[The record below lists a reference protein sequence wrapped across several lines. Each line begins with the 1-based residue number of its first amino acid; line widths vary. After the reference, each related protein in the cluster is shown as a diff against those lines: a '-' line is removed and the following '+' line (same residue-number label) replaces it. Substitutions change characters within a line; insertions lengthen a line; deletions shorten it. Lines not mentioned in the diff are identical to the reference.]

1 MVSSLNEQRMR
12 RMLPVLRL
20 IVGYVPMRVMRHLQG
35 WGEHP
40 LPGDIRREAVN
51 AEGVRCEWL
60 IPERSAS
67 DKVLLYLHGG
77 GFVYGWSDAY
87 RHMVSHLARQMG
99 VQALGVD
106 YRLAPEHPF
115 PAALE
120 DCAAAYR
127 WLLKQGYAP
136 ENIVV
141 AGDSAGGNLT
151 LTTLIWLRDAG
162 DPLPAA
168 AACISPPTDMTE
180 REEIRRSFD
189 PILHPRALRSF
200 RDSYISSHDPAEP
213 LLSPVYADLHGLPP
227 LLIHAG
233 EDEIFCGDCVRM
245 AQAAQQAG
253 IEARVE
259 VYPRMWHVWHMN
271 FAEVP
276 EGAAALED
284 IGQFLSSRIGV
295 RAFELGTAVAISD

>member
-1 MVSSLNEQRMR
+1 MVMSLNEQRMR

-20 IVGYVPMRVMRHLQG
+20 MLGYVPMKVMRRLQD
-35 WGEHP
+35 WGETP
-40 LPGDIRREAVN
+40 LPQDVQSERVRVGS
-51 AEGVRCEWL
+51 VRCEWL
-60 IPERSAS
+60 IPEGCAS

-77 GFVYGWSDAY
+77 GFVYGWTDMH
-87 RHMVSHLARQMG
+87 RHMVAHLARQMSAR
-99 VQALGVD
+99 ALGVD

-120 DCAAAYR
+120 DCVAVYR
-127 WLLKQGYAP
+127 WLLKQGILP

-151 LTTLIWLRDAG
+151 LTTMLWLRDHG

-168 AACISPPTDMTE
+168 AACLSPATDMTE
-180 REEIRRSFD
+180 REEIRRGFD
-189 PILHPRALRSF
+189 PILHPRALLGF
-200 RDSYISSHDPAEP
+200 RASYIANHDPTDP
-213 LLSPVYADLHGLPP
+213 LLSPVYADLSGLPP

-233 EDEIFCGDCVRM
+233 EDEILCGDCVRM
-245 AQAAQQAG
+245 AEVAQKAG
-253 IEARVE
+253 VETRVE

-284 IGQFLSSRIGV
+284 IAQFLSTHLGV
-295 RAFELGTAVAISD
+295 RQQVLETAAISD